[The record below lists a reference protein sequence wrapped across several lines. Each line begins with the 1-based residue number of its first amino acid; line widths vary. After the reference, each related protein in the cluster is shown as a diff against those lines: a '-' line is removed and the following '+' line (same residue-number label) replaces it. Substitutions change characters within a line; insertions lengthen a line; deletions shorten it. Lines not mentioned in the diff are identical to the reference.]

1 MTSYLI
7 TDPSF
12 YTSTPQTLCE
22 KLTLHVNK
30 YQPHLACLRDTK
42 TTHYETLATPFV
54 KTLKALRVKPILHV
68 NYILANKLNAFG
80 VHLPFTYRKYI
91 PKAKALGLFVIA
103 STHSLEEAFEVE
115 RLGADVFTYSPIFD
129 TPNKGKPVG
138 LVKLKEII
146 DKISIDCYALGGII
160 TQEHITKCSNV
171 GAKGFASIRY
181 FLI

>member
-1 MTSYLI
+1 MKSYLI
-7 TDPSF
+7 TDPLQYS
-12 YTSTPQTLCE
+12 SKPQVFCKNFTLNAT
-22 KLTLHVNK
+22 KKKPYFALLRDKTTQSYKDLATAFVPLAKSLKIKPIVHTDH
-30 YQPHLACLRDTK
+30 HLA
-42 TTHYETLATPFV
+42 YA
-54 KTLKALRVKPILHV
+54 LK
-68 NYILANKLNAFG
+68 AFG
-80 VHLPFTYRKYI
+80 VHLPFTQKYRI
-91 PKAKALGLFVIA
+91 EEAKRLRLYVIV
-103 STHSLEEAFEVE
+103 STHAIQEAQEAEF
-115 RLGADVFTYSPIFD
+115 LGADAITFSPIFD